1 MPRSVIGGAG
11 NILRVPSKRSP
22 RSSMVIVAGGGNSF
36 DADASAFFTATGI
49 TDATQKDAIN
59 DLVIALKAD
68 GIWSKMH
75 AIYPFV
81 GGTATTHKFNL
92 KDPADTDAAF
102 RITWSGGITHDAN
115 GITGNG
121 STGYGDTHFD
131 PSVEIGS
138 NAGSFG
144 IYLLANG
151 SGGSAEI
158 GAFVSAT
165 ESYAIASNFTGSY
178 FAGCNGAQITN
189 TAKAA
194 GFHQL
199 SRTGAS
205 DIFYDV
211 NGTNTTHGSN
221 SYSAPNYDVFILAR
235 NGSGS
240 PTFYSNRTISFAYM
254 GDSLSTGEAVDFYNA
269 VQAFQ
274 TALSRDV

>member
-1 MPRSVIGGAG
+1 MMSYGGTA
-11 NILRVPSKRSP
+11 
-22 RSSMVIVAGGGNSF
+22 F
-36 DADASAFFTATGI
+36 DADAQAFFTAAGI
-49 TDATQKDAIN
+49 TDATEKTAVN
-59 DLVIALKAD
+59 DLVVAMKAD

-81 GGTATTHKFNL
+81 GGSATTHKFNL

-102 RITWSGGITHDAN
+102 RITWNGTITHDAN
-115 GITGNG
+115 GITGDG
-121 STGYGDTHFD
+121 STGYGNTHFD

-138 NAGSFG
+138 NAGSLG
-144 IYLLANG
+144 IYLPANG
-151 SGGSAEI
+151 SGTSAEI
-158 GAFVSAT
+158 GAFVSGT
-165 ESYAIASNFTGSY
+165 QEYAIASNFGGLY
-178 FAGCNGAQITN
+178 YAGCNGAEISG

-240 PTFYSNRTISFAYM
+240 PTFYSSRTISFAYM
-254 GDSLSTGEAVDFYNA
+254 GDSLSTGEAADFYTA

>member
-1 MPRSVIGGAG
+1 MSFIINPYAFGG
-11 NILRVPSKRSP
+11 
-22 RSSMVIVAGGGNSF
+22 F
-36 DADASAFFTATGI
+36 DADAQAFFTAAGI
-49 TDATQKDAIN
+49 TDTTEKDAVN
-59 DLVIALKAD
+59 DLVITLKAD

-81 GGTATTHKFNL
+81 GGTADTHKYNL
-92 KDPADTDAAF
+92 IDPQNTDAAF
-102 RITWSGGITHDAN
+102 RITWSGTVTHNAN

-131 PSVEIGS
+131 PSVEIAS
-138 NAGSFG
+138 NAGSLG
-144 IYLLANG
+144 IYLPANG
-151 SGGSAEI
+151 SASSAEI
-158 GAFVSAT
+158 GAFVSGT
-165 ESYAIASNFTGSY
+165 QEFAIASNFGGSY
-178 FAGCNGAQITN
+178 FAGCNGAEILG

-211 NGTNTTHGSN
+211 NGTNTSHGSN

-235 NGSGS
+235 NNSGT
-240 PTFYSNRTISFAYM
+240 PQFYSARTISFAYM
-254 GDSLSTGEAVDFYNA
+254 GDSLSTGEAADFYTA

-274 TALSRDV
+274 TALSREV